1 MAKLKEHS
9 SGSGNLNSDYG
20 EGKSVDLIYELGRC
34 WQTTG
39 SLLQEA
45 RDRWSRSLVQMFGS
59 NDQCSCSMVLVV
71 IFKCNNALV
80 PMIVL

>member
-59 NDQCSCSMVLVV
+59 NDQSLCSTALLVTFKCINTLVSMV
-71 IFKCNNALV
+71 
-80 PMIVL
+80 VL